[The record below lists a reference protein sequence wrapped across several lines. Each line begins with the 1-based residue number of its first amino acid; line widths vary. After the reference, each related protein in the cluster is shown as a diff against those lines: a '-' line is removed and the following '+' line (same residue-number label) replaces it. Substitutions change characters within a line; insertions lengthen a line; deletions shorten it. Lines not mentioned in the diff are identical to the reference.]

1 MNLDLNY
8 STGGDRGTGV
18 FARYERYR
26 LWCQRVLGV
35 YPASFEIWR
44 QIEGW
49 LIQRGR
55 FAVLDDL
62 CFDRRRLA
70 KNAAASNR
78 SIVEED
84 CVLV

>member
-1 MNLDLNY
+1 MKPGPLD
-8 STGGDRGTGV
+8 
-18 FARYERYR
+18 RYERYR

-49 LIQRGR
+49 LIERGR

-62 CFDRRRLA
+62 CFERRVLMN
-70 KNAAASNR
+70 KTAALDR
-78 SIVEED
+78 SIVEDD
-84 CVLV
+84 CVPA

>member
-1 MNLDLNY
+1 VNPSLF
-8 STGGDRGTGV
+8 V
-18 FARYERYR
+18 RYERYR

-49 LIQRGR
+49 LIERGR

-62 CFDRRRLA
+62 CFDRRTLT
-70 KNAAASNR
+70 NTAALDRAL
-78 SIVEED
+78 VEEED
-84 CVLV
+84 WIPA